1 MQSVVSYPERGPW
14 GNNKY
19 RGNCSGYLIKDLIEQ
34 FHIKNMSDY
43 MVGGGTTEDVCRD
56 LKIPGTFLDLNRGFD
71 MMNMDIPD
79 RPESIFWH
87 SPYDRAVVYS
97 GNMYDAD
104 EVDRKYGIDC
114 RANDLSRC
122 RDWDEFVKKMNYCM
136 LKQFTALQ
144 PGGYMFSLVGD
155 IKKNGQL
162 YSMISDIVKP
172 GRTINILIKLQHH
185 CTSDSFTY
193 SNNNFIPIVHEYVL
207 ISQKEKGFIIP
218 ISMTIRRTMDM
229 RDSLNTTWRD
239 TVHAVLEQYGRSM
252 TLNEIYEELGPRKKA
267 KANPHWKEKIRQTL
281 RDGRYFK
288 RVSEGVYQAA

>member
-1 MQSVVSYPERGPW
+1 
-14 GNNKY
+14 
-19 RGNCSGYLIKDLIEQ
+19 
-34 FHIKNMSDY
+34 
-43 MVGGGTTEDVCRD
+43 
-56 LKIPGTFLDLNRGFD
+56 
-71 MMNMDIPD
+71 MNMDIPD

-218 ISMTIRRTMDM
+218 LSMIDIFVEGHDPLQPAHFSERLTAFPSIPSASPRPPSIFSPQRM
-229 RDSLNTTWRD
+229 RSSGMMQAEMNPSSVPILIEAS
-239 TVHAVLEQYGRSM
+239 TVPVQENPVPSDDKALTPSYEMSTPPERSP
-252 TLNEIYEELGPRKKA
+252 EDR
-267 KANPHWKEKIRQTL
+267 
-281 RDGRYFK
+281 
-288 RVSEGVYQAA
+288 